1 VSMSDTATQELCGCL
16 RRIATLLEKGEPVEA
31 ATLVVEMNEILP
43 RVTPEKA
50 GDELAQ
56 AMALLEHCKTLE
68 AALRQHI
75 LSSLQRLGATRKGLV
90 YRQFSTRP

>member
-1 VSMSDTATQELCGCL
+1 MSDTATQELCGCL

-43 RVTPEKA
+43 RVTPEMP
-50 GDELAQ
+50 GDELAD
-56 AMALLEHCKTLE
+56 ARALLEHCAALE
-68 AALRQHI
+68 GGLRQHV

-90 YRQFSTRP
+90 YRQYGSRP